1 MESAPTSNTF
11 KSYISFWTGQMFS
24 LLGSSIVQ
32 FVVIWWV
39 TIETESPIYLSIAAF
54 LGFLPMVVISP
65 IAGVFIDRWNRKLI
79 IAITDFLQAVI
90 TVWLI
95 FLIMLNIADVWT
107 IILINSL
114 RGICQA
120 FHFPA
125 INAIIP
131 IMIPKKHLSRFNGI
145 NYFFTGLINV
155 IGPVVA
161 ASLLLIWSINEILW
175 IDIITFIIAI
185 FPLLLIKIPSV
196 IEKDKK
202 RDSFKNDFKL
212 GFNILQ
218 TVPGLLI
225 LLILISAVNFL
236 SVPFHTLLP
245 LFVKVN
251 HVGTASDLAIVM
263 ALIQIGMVFGALLAS
278 IKKDWK
284 HRVRVILLG
293 IVIAAGGYITAA
305 ISPPGNI
312 IMIGIG
318 GMIRAAMIP
327 VINTNFLTIIQTN
340 VSAETQGR
348 VMSIVITIASA
359 VSPFG
364 MVLSGF
370 IAEAIGIV
378 PLYLTFAALELASVL
393 ITWLFSNVRHV
404 VYE

>member
-1 MESAPTSNTF
+1 MESSPTSNTF

-32 FVVIWWV
+32 FVVIWWI

-65 IAGVFIDRWNRKLI
+65 IAGVFIDRWNRKLT

-185 FPLLLIKIPSV
+185 FPLLLIKIPLV

-212 GFNILQ
+212 GFNVLQ

-245 LFVKVN
+245 LFVTVN

-263 ALIQIGMVFGALLAS
+263 ALIQIGMVSGALLAL

-318 GMIRAAMIP
+318 GMVRAAMIP

-359 VSPFG
+359 VSPIG

-378 PLYLTFAALELASVL
+378 PLFLTFAALELISVL

>member
-1 MESAPTSNTF
+1 MESSPTSNTF
-11 KSYISFWTGQMFS
+11 KNYISFWTGQMFS

-32 FVVIWWV
+32 FVVIWWI

-65 IAGVFIDRWNRKLI
+65 IAGVFIDRWNRKLT

-185 FPLLLIKIPSV
+185 FPLLLIKIPLV

-212 GFNILQ
+212 GFNVLQ

-245 LFVKVN
+245 LFVIVN

-263 ALIQIGMVFGALLAS
+263 ALIQIGIVFGALLAS
-278 IKKDWK
+278 VKKDWK
-284 HRVRVILLG
+284 HRVRVILLC

-359 VSPFG
+359 VSPIG

-378 PLYLTFAALELASVL
+378 PLFLTFAALELISVL

>member
-340 VSAETQGR
+340 VSAETQGK

>member
-1 MESAPTSNTF
+1 
-11 KSYISFWTGQMFS
+11 MFS

-120 FHFPA
+120 FHFPT

>member
-1 MESAPTSNTF
+1 MESSPTSNTF

-32 FVVIWWV
+32 FVVIWWIA
-39 TIETESPIYLSIAAF
+39 IETESPIYLSIAAF

-65 IAGVFIDRWNRKLI
+65 IAGVFIDRWNRKLT

-185 FPLLLIKIPSV
+185 FPLLLIKIPLV

-212 GFNILQ
+212 GFNVLQ

-245 LFVKVN
+245 LFVIVN

-263 ALIQIGMVFGALLAS
+263 ALIQIGIVF
-278 IKKDWK
+278 
-284 HRVRVILLG
+284 
-293 IVIAAGGYITAA
+293 
-305 ISPPGNI
+305 
-312 IMIGIG
+312 
-318 GMIRAAMIP
+318 
-327 VINTNFLTIIQTN
+327 
-340 VSAETQGR
+340 
-348 VMSIVITIASA
+348 
-359 VSPFG
+359 
-364 MVLSGF
+364 
-370 IAEAIGIV
+370 
-378 PLYLTFAALELASVL
+378 
-393 ITWLFSNVRHV
+393 
-404 VYE
+404 